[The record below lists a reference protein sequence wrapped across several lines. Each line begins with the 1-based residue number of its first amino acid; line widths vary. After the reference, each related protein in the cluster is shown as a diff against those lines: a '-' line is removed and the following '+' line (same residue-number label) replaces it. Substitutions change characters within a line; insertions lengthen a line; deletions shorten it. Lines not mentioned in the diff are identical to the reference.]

1 MPYLLYYTYCI
12 MNKEVIMKRGSI
24 FETDGIPRISEAF
37 PLALQH
43 VVAMIVGCVTPA
55 IIVAG
60 AVGGNGLVNEEKVI
74 LIQAALV
81 VAAFSTLIQLF
92 PIGKNTRF
100 AIGSGLPMIMG
111 VSFAYVPS
119 MQAIAES
126 YGIAAILGAEIV
138 GGIVAVIMGLLVRQI
153 RVFFP
158 PLITGTVVFTIG
170 LSLYPT
176 AINYMAGG
184 VGSENYGSWQNWL
197 VAFFT
202 LAVVTALNHFGTGIW
217 KLASILLGII
227 AGYLV
232 CIPFGMVNFSGVGEA
247 GMFQLPQ
254 LMHFGVEFEVSS
266 CVAIGILF
274 AINSVQAI
282 GDYSATTIG
291 AMDRTPKDE
300 ELQHGIVAYGLTN
313 VAGAL
318 FGGLPTA
325 TYSQNVGIVTTTK
338 VINRWVLGLAAV
350 ILGIA
355 GFVPKFSAILTT
367 IPQCVLGGATVSVFA
382 SIAMTGM
389 KLVASAEMDY
399 RNSSI
404 VGLAAALGMG
414 VSQATAAL
422 ATFPDWVTTIFGK
435 SPVVLATI
443 IAVLLNIILPKARVE
458 KKEEEQKK
466 KEIEEKLERDH
477 AVLQEQNL

>member
-1 MPYLLYYTYCI
+1 
-12 MNKEVIMKRGSI
+12 MKRGSI
-24 FETDGIPRISEAF
+24 FEMDGIPRLGEAL
-37 PLALQH
+37 PLAMQH

-60 AVGGNGLVNEEKVI
+60 AVPGGMDSKEQVI
-74 LIQAALV
+74 LIQSALVIAAL
-81 VAAFSTLIQLF
+81 STLLQLF
-92 PIGKNTRF
+92 PIGKKGGF
-100 AIGSGLPMIMG
+100 MLGSGLPIIMG

-119 MQAIAES
+119 MQAIAAE
-126 YGIAAILGAEIV
+126 YGIAAIFGAEIV
-138 GGIVAVIMGLLVRQI
+138 GGIVAVIMGILVKQI

-184 VGSENYGSWQNWL
+184 VGSPDYGSWQNWL

-202 LAVVTALNHFGTGIW
+202 LAVVTALNHFGKGIW
-217 KLASILLGII
+217 KLASILIGIM

-232 CIPFGMVNFSGVGEA
+232 SIPFGMVDLSSVGEA
-247 GMFQLPQ
+247 GIVQIPS
-254 LMHFGVEFEVSS
+254 LMHFGVKFEASS

-274 AINSVQAI
+274 AINSIQAI

-291 AMDRTPKDE
+291 AMDRTPKDQ
-300 ELQHGIVAYGLTN
+300 ELQSGIAAYGLSN
-313 VAGAL
+313 IVGAL

-325 TYSQNVGIVTTTK
+325 TFSQNVGIVTTTK
-338 VINRWVLGLAAV
+338 VINRWVLGLAALL
-350 ILGIA
+350 LGTA
-355 GFVPKFSAILTT
+355 GIVPKFSAILTT

-389 KLVASAEMDY
+389 KLVSSAEMDY

-422 ATFPDWVTTIFGK
+422 ATFPAWVTTIFGK

-443 IAVLLNIILPKARVE
+443 IAVLLNIILPKSRDE
-458 KKEEEQKK
+458 KREEAKK
-466 KEIEEKLERDH
+466 KKQIKKKLEEDH
-477 AVLQEQNL
+477 KEFGN

>member
-1 MPYLLYYTYCI
+1 
-12 MNKEVIMKRGSI
+12 MKRGSI
-24 FETDGIPRISEAF
+24 FELEGAPRINEAL

-55 IIVAG
+55 IIVSG
-60 AVGGNGLVNEEKVI
+60 AADLENKEQVL
-74 LIQAALV
+74 LIQSALV
-81 VAAFSTLIQLF
+81 VAALSTLLQLF
-92 PIGKNTRF
+92 PIGKKGGF
-100 AIGSGLPMIMG
+100 AIGSGLPIIMG

-119 MQAIAES
+119 MQAIAQGH
-126 YGIAAILGAEIV
+126 GIATILGAQIV
-138 GGIVAVIMGLLVRQI
+138 GGAVAVLMGIFVKKI

-184 VGSENYGSWQNWL
+184 TGSEDYGSWQNWL
-197 VAFFT
+197 IAFFT
-202 LAVVTALNHFGTGIW
+202 LAVVTGLNHFGKGIW
-217 KLASILLGII
+217 KLASILIGII
-227 AGYLV
+227 AGYIV
-232 CIPFGMVNFSGVGEA
+232 SIPFGMVNFAKVGEA
-247 GMFQLPQ
+247 GLFQIPKF
-254 LMHFGVEFEVSS
+254 MHFGVEFEISS
-266 CVAIGILF
+266 CVAIGLLF

-291 AMDRTPKDE
+291 AMNRTPKDQ
-300 ELQHGIVAYGLTN
+300 ELQNGIVAYGLSN
-313 VAGAL
+313 MAGAL

-325 TYSQNVGIVTTTK
+325 TFSQNVGIVTTTK
-338 VINRWVLGLAAV
+338 VINRCVLGLGAV
-350 ILGIA
+350 ILGVA
-355 GFVPKFSAILTT
+355 GIVPKFSAILTT

-404 VGLAAALGMG
+404 VGLAAALGVG

-422 ATFPDWVTTIFGK
+422 ATFPEWVTMIFGK

-443 IAVLLNIILPKARVE
+443 IAVVLNIILPKSRIE
-458 KKEEEQKK
+458 KEEEKEQGKRIKK
-466 KEIEEKLERDH
+466 KLEKDH
-477 AVLQEQNL
+477 KEFEK